1 MISCQIMEIEII
13 HRDMEKIRKDIE
25 LIKNIL
31 ISEGELTEWAKD
43 ALKKARTEEESEY
56 TDLEDL

>member
-13 HRDMEKIRKDIE
+13 HRDMEKIRRDIE

-43 ALKKARTEEESEY
+43 TLKKARAEEESKY